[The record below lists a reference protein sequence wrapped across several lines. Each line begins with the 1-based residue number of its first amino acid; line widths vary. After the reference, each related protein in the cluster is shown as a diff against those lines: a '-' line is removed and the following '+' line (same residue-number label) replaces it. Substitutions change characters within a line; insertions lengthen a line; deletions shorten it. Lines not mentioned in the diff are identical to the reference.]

1 MTHYLTETLSR
12 STDGF
17 GRLILTF
24 RPNITDG
31 DYCVATVTDTNIAD
45 LYNDLRS
52 DYPESETPK
61 EDLQAIITYC
71 VANGRF
77 YNEDGDEIDEYAFSI
92 NNDY

>member
-1 MTHYLTETLSR
+1 M
-12 STDGF
+12 
-17 GRLILTF
+17 
-24 RPNITDG
+24 
-31 DYCVATVTDTNIAD
+31 AD